1 MSIMDKEKSLKRN
14 YAYNL
19 SYQLLAILVPLVT
32 TPYVTRVLGPEKLGD
47 YAYTSAMVS
56 YFGIVAAL
64 GTVTYAQRE
73 VACYQKARE
82 ERSRTFYEILFLRLF
97 MVGIVFAAYCV
108 FLFLAGTYRVLYI
121 IQLCTVLS
129 WAFDIS
135 WFFQGME
142 DFKVTVIRNST
153 VKLISVILIL
163 TLVKSKDDL
172 WIYAFILCFSALLG
186 NMTMWPFIKKYLC
199 RIRRKELHPLRHLKG
214 SLELFVPVLSIQIY
228 TVLDQTMLGA
238 MINTTQVGYYAQ
250 TQKIIN
256 LESSLLFS
264 LTSVLM
270 PRMTVLLSENKVE
283 LANSYYRKVV
293 SFGFMLNLP
302 MTAGTILISK
312 YLIPVFFGRGYRECI
327 PLLRILSF
335 IFVTQGIG
343 QIAGTLLIA
352 MKRQKQYTVAVTA
365 GAVINLICNG
375 LFITR
380 FEAKGVAAASVF
392 SEICIEIMML
402 HFIRP
407 TFEKGALK
415 EAFFNYLPPTLGMS
429 LVLWAAE
436 CFLEVNLISL
446 FILGVSGVG
455 VYSLLLILR
464 KDIFLKELLRKGG
477 RGFR

>member
-1 MSIMDKEKSLKRN
+1 MNHR
-14 YAYNL
+14 
-19 SYQLLAILVPLVT
+19 
-32 TPYVTRVLGPEKLGD
+32 
-47 YAYTSAMVS
+47 
-56 YFGIVAAL
+56 
-64 GTVTYAQRE
+64 
-73 VACYQKARE
+73 
-82 ERSRTFYEILFLRLF
+82 
-97 MVGIVFAAYCV
+97 
-108 FLFLAGTYRVLYI
+108 
-121 IQLCTVLS
+121 
-129 WAFDIS
+129 
-135 WFFQGME
+135 
-142 DFKVTVIRNST
+142 
-153 VKLISVILIL
+153 
-163 TLVKSKDDL
+163 
-172 WIYAFILCFSALLG
+172 
-186 NMTMWPFIKKYLC
+186 
-199 RIRRKELHPLRHLKG
+199 
-214 SLELFVPVLSIQIY
+214 
-228 TVLDQTMLGA
+228 
-238 MINTTQVGYYAQ
+238 
-250 TQKIIN
+250 
-256 LESSLLFS
+256 FS

-464 KDIFLKELLRKGG
+464 KDIFLKELLHKGG

>member
-153 VKLISVILIL
+153 VKLISVILI
-163 TLVKSKDDL
+163 
-172 WIYAFILCFSALLG
+172 
-186 NMTMWPFIKKYLC
+186 
-199 RIRRKELHPLRHLKG
+199 
-214 SLELFVPVLSIQIY
+214 
-228 TVLDQTMLGA
+228 
-238 MINTTQVGYYAQ
+238 
-250 TQKIIN
+250 
-256 LESSLLFS
+256 
-264 LTSVLM
+264 
-270 PRMTVLLSENKVE
+270 
-283 LANSYYRKVV
+283 
-293 SFGFMLNLP
+293 
-302 MTAGTILISK
+302 
-312 YLIPVFFGRGYRECI
+312 
-327 PLLRILSF
+327 
-335 IFVTQGIG
+335 
-343 QIAGTLLIA
+343 
-352 MKRQKQYTVAVTA
+352 
-365 GAVINLICNG
+365 
-375 LFITR
+375 
-380 FEAKGVAAASVF
+380 
-392 SEICIEIMML
+392 
-402 HFIRP
+402 
-407 TFEKGALK
+407 
-415 EAFFNYLPPTLGMS
+415 
-429 LVLWAAE
+429 
-436 CFLEVNLISL
+436 
-446 FILGVSGVG
+446 
-455 VYSLLLILR
+455 
-464 KDIFLKELLRKGG
+464 
-477 RGFR
+477 

>member
-163 TLVKSKDDL
+163 TLVKSRDDL

-312 YLIPVFFGRGYRECI
+312 YLIPVFLAEDTENVFLYCV
-327 PLLRILSF
+327 S
-335 IFVTQGIG
+335 
-343 QIAGTLLIA
+343 
-352 MKRQKQYTVAVTA
+352 
-365 GAVINLICNG
+365 
-375 LFITR
+375 
-380 FEAKGVAAASVF
+380 SV
-392 SEICIEIMML
+392 L
-402 HFIRP
+402 
-407 TFEKGALK
+407 
-415 EAFFNYLPPTLGMS
+415 
-429 LVLWAAE
+429 
-436 CFLEVNLISL
+436 
-446 FILGVSGVG
+446 
-455 VYSLLLILR
+455 SLLHRGSDRLR
-464 KDIFLKELLRKGG
+464 ERC
-477 RGFR
+477 